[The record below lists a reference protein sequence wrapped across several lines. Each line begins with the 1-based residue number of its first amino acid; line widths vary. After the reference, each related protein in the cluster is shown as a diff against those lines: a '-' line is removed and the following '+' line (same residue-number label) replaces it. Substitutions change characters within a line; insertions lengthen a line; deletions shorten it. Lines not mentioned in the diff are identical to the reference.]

1 MSTIFD
7 AYEQAQTQAVA
18 PALSDLGRAALDYAS
33 RGWRVFPCHPGQKE
47 PMPVIGQNASTT
59 DTDKIV
65 RWWTETPT
73 ANIGLHLA
81 PSGLLAVDMDTYKGE
96 VTAAGE
102 LPPTLMQT
110 SARGGVHAIYAA
122 DPQERYG
129 RNGSTNL
136 DVKHRG
142 YVLVE
147 PSRFEGGRYSWQ
159 QPIDTAKPSPAPQWL
174 KRPKIDRTKQA
185 MDSSGRTLAEV
196 EEALRHVDPDMPYD
210 DWLKVLM
217 ALHQGFGNDALTL
230 AEEWSERSS
239 NPSHVQGP
247 DIIEEKFASFTDSD
261 PNGVT
266 IAHVFHLARES
277 GADLAQLAERH
288 RVDNLLQQFAP
299 VDPESFPK
307 SIFET
312 VAEQEREQEQADV
325 YPLLRLSDL
334 DQRPPPVFLIGR
346 HIPQGGLGFVVA
358 APGVGK
364 TFLMLDMA
372 LTVAAGLPQWQGE
385 PIKRTGDGSVLYIA
399 SEGAFD
405 LSLRTKAWR
414 QANGITHEIEKFIVL
429 EASVNFMDAA
439 SVEKLIRSV
448 SAFDFHPTLVVVD
461 TVSRALPGADENLQK
476 DMTLFIQAC
485 ERIQHRFGCAVAGL
499 HHTSKAGGI
508 RGSSVL
514 EGAGDFIIVMDR
526 EKGEDVGT
534 LTMHKQKAAADGW
547 NYPFELK
554 DQYVDM
560 TAAPPEGMDGWKSK
574 IFAKTILNFPE
585 DQKRDIAKAAE
596 EATTT
601 PPIEHYPFTQVLQAI
616 RLAWLDSKP
625 WSKEPRAKGRYAVQL
640 MGEQFGIPKAIA
652 KAAID
657 RWLADGTLQ
666 NKVQSSDQKRPGL
679 YVATQYDYADVFG

>member
-18 PALSDLGRAALDYAS
+18 PELSALGRAALDYAA

-59 DTDKIV
+59 DADKIA
-65 RWWTETPT
+65 RWWTATPD

-147 PSRFEGGRYSWQ
+147 PSRFEGGQYSWQ
-159 QPIDTAKPSPAPQWL
+159 QPIDTAKPGPAPQWL

-217 ALHQGFGNDALTL
+217 ALHQGFGNEALTI
-230 AEEWSERSS
+230 AEEWSDRSA

-247 DIIEEKFASFTDSD
+247 DIIEEKFSSFTDSV

-288 RVDNLLQQFAP
+288 RVDNLLQQFQPA
-299 VDPESFPK
+299 DPESFPK
-307 SIFET
+307 SIFEV
-312 VAEQEREQEQADV
+312 VAEQEREHEQADI
-325 YPLLRLSDL
+325 YPLLRPSDL
-334 DQRPPPVFLIGR
+334 AKRPPPVFLIGR
-346 HIPQGGLGFVVA
+346 HIPQNGLGFLVSH
-358 APGVGK
+358 PGVGK
-364 TFLMLDMA
+364 SFLALDMG
-372 LTVAAGLPQWQGE
+372 LTIAAGKTEWQGE
-385 PIKRTGDGSVLYIA
+385 VIQATGDSSVIYIA
-399 SEGAFD
+399 SEGSFD
-405 LSLRTKAWR
+405 LPLRIAAWKE
-414 QANGITHEIEKFIVL
+414 ANGFTGDLDRFLIL
-429 EASVNFMDAA
+429 EASVNFMDKA
-439 SVEKLIRSV
+439 SVAKLIRSV
-448 SAFDFHPTLVVVD
+448 TAINTQPALVVVD

-476 DMTLFIQAC
+476 DMTLFVEAC
-485 ERIQHRFGCAVAGL
+485 DAIRTAFQCSVMGL
-499 HHTSKAGGI
+499 HHSAKSGGI

-514 EGAGDFIIVMDR
+514 EGAGDFIMLMDR
-526 EKGEDVGT
+526 DKGEETGT
-534 LTMHKQKAAADGW
+534 LTMHKQKAAEDGW
-547 NYPFELK
+547 SYPFDLK
-554 DQYVDM
+554 KVTTPSGKQSL
-560 TAAPPEGMDGWKSK
+560 AFSK
-574 IFAKTILNFPE
+574 TKLTFPE
-585 DQKRDIAKAAE
+585 DTATAADKAASKVQN
-596 EATTT
+596 T
-601 PPIEHYPFTQVLQAI
+601 PPSTAYPFAQVLEDM
-616 RLAWLDSKP
+616 RFAWLDSKP
-625 WSKEPRAKGRYAVQL
+625 WSKEPRAKGRYAVHI
-640 MGEQFGIPKAIA
+640 MSEKFGIPRAIA
-652 KAAID
+652 KAALD
-657 RWLADGTLQ
+657 QWLSEGTVESRVQ
-666 NKVQSSDQKRPGL
+666 NSKEKRPGL
-679 YVATQYDYADVFG
+679 YVVTKYEECDVFG